1 MPPPPQKLGQ
11 VEKSMYGPQGVVMTA
26 QVWLQLFCLKKVTL
40 HILVFFDAGVF
51 FFLINVLLD
60 YLSKMLEVDV

>member
-1 MPPPPQKLGQ
+1 MPLPLLSLPPQKLAQ

-40 HILVFFDAGVF
+40 HIFGLFVSS
-51 FFLINVLLD
+51 VL
-60 YLSKMLEVDV
+60 